1 MQIYGNLDVEGSGQ
15 VQNLR
20 IENLETDPTTPITGQ
35 IWFNTVSGLYKSFDG
50 LRVNI
55 LNPPNLVD
63 FTYGMDS
70 SLSYTST
77 STAPNQVL
85 DLVDVTT
92 FRTLKYLVSVT
103 ANSKYQATELLI
115 VHDGITPSILDTCV
129 CTDDTISTFDALI
142 HDTTLVV
149 CVTPKYDDSV
159 YNVIRL
165 AVNT

>member
-115 VHDGITPSILDTCV
+115 VHDQS
-129 CTDDTISTFDALI
+129 
-142 HDTTLVV
+142 
-149 CVTPKYDDSV
+149 
-159 YNVIRL
+159 
-165 AVNT
+165 